1 MKNQKGITLIALVI
15 TIIVLLILA
24 GVSIAMLLGDNGIL
38 TNATEAQ
45 ENTAK
50 QNAVEKINVALQA
63 IKTEALSKIVGNSN
77 YDPANDASL
86 KTAEITGI
94 DTTDETEYTVE
105 GTSKITITYTNTTYN
120 ITVSGDIDFS
130 GTNKT
135 NGGKITKAAEKVV
148 GP

>member
-45 ENTAK
+45 KNTAK

-63 IKTEALSKIVGNSN
+63 IKTEALSKIIDDSD
-77 YDPANDASL
+77 YDPADDNANL
-86 KTAEITGI
+86 IKPEVTGI
-94 DTTDETEYTVE
+94 EDGEDGYAVSGTDP
-105 GTSKITITYTNTTYN
+105 ITITYTNDSLN
-120 ITVSGDIDFS
+120 ITVTGSITFGADKTSG
-130 GTNKT
+130 GT
-135 NGGKITKAAEKVV
+135 ITKATVS
-148 GP
+148 